1 MTKNSDTVIA
11 FYYQP
16 GVTTREA
23 SLLSNNLIRFSGH
36 FNECLHW
43 IFELPANQPG
53 AEIIPSNPNFIR
65 FTPTIPA
72 EADEFPFA
80 NKVFIAAEA
89 ELLADEALA
98 PQLVWMDTDTLV
110 IKEPQA
116 LILKEGVKI
125 AIPPVH
131 IQNISSRMDQA
142 ADAYWQLI
150 YSQCHV
156 SKSHVFQMT
165 TVVDKVQIRP
175 HFNAGLISVNPQAG
189 ILRRWRDNFAAL
201 YQDPRMLEFYQ
212 LDNRYKVYLH
222 QAVLAATI
230 LNICKRGEIKLLP
243 NEYNFPLHLISRM
256 DEQNKPAYLNELV
269 TARYDNLDESGWH
282 EMLPIKEPF
291 KSWLIDAL
299 QKTKSI

>member
-23 SLLSNNLIRFSGH
+23 SLLAKNLVRFSGH

-53 AEIIPSNPNFIR
+53 ATVVPANPNFIR
-65 FTPTIPA
+65 FTPTLPA
-72 EADEFPFA
+72 EAAEFPFA

-98 PQLVWMDTDTLV
+98 PQLVWMDTNTLV

-142 ADAYWQLI
+142 ADGFWQLI
-150 YSQCHV
+150 FSHCHV
-156 SKSHVFQMT
+156 SKSHVFQMS
-165 TVVDKVQIRP
+165 TVVDKIQIRP

-189 ILRRWRDNFAAL
+189 ILRKWRDNYAGL
-201 YQDPRMLEFYQ
+201 YQNSRMQEFFEQ
-212 LDNRYKVYLH
+212 DNRYKVFLH
-222 QAVLAATI
+222 QAVLAATV
-230 LNICKRGEIKLLP
+230 LNLCKRNEISLLP
-243 NEYNFPLHLISRM
+243 NAYNFPLHLISRM
-256 DEQNKPAYLNELV
+256 DEPNKPAYLNELV
-269 TARYDNLDESGWH
+269 TARYDDFNDSDWRTA
-282 EMLPIKEPF
+282 LPAKEPF

-299 QKTKSI
+299 QKEK

>member
-16 GVTTREA
+16 GVTTHEA
-23 SLLSNNLIRFSGH
+23 SLLAKNLVRFSGH

-43 IFELPANQPG
+43 IFELPAIQPG
-53 AEIIPSNPNFIR
+53 AAIVPSNPNFIR

-72 EADEFPFA
+72 EAADFPYA

-116 LILKEGVKI
+116 LILNEGVKI
-125 AIPPVH
+125 AVPPVH
-131 IQNISSRMDQA
+131 NQNISSRMDQA
-142 ADAYWQLI
+142 TDGYWQLI
-150 YSQCHV
+150 FSQCHV

-201 YQDPRMLEFYQ
+201 YQDPRMQEFYQ
-212 LDNRYKVYLH
+212 QDNRYKVFLH

-230 LNICKRGEIKLLP
+230 LNLCKRNEIKLLP

-256 DEQNKPAYLNELV
+256 DEKDKPGALNDLV
-269 TARYDNLDESGWH
+269 TVRYDDLDDAGWPTV
-282 EMLPIKEPF
+282 LPVKEPF

-299 QKTKSI
+299 QKK

>member
-11 FYYQP
+11 FFYQP
-16 GVTTREA
+16 GITTHEA
-23 SLLSNNLIRFSGH
+23 SLLAKNLVRFSGH

-43 IFELPANQPG
+43 IFELPAIQPG
-53 AEIIPSNPNFIR
+53 AAIVPSNPNFIR

-72 EADEFPFA
+72 EAADFPYA

-116 LILKEGVKI
+116 LILNEGVKI

-131 IQNISSRMDQA
+131 VQNISSRMDQA
-142 ADAYWQLI
+142 ADGYWQLI
-150 YSQCHV
+150 YSHCHV

-201 YQDPRMLEFYQ
+201 YQDPRMQEFYQ
-212 LDNRYKVYLH
+212 QDKRYKVYLP
-222 QAVLAATI
+222 QAVLAATV
-230 LNICKRGEIKLLP
+230 LNLCKRNEIKLLP

-256 DEQNKPAYLNELV
+256 DEKDKPAALNDLV
-269 TARYDNLDESGWH
+269 TIRYDDLDDASWH
-282 EMLPIKEPF
+282 SALPVKEPF

-299 QKTKSI
+299 QRK

>member
-1 MTKNSDTVIA
+1 MMTKNSDTVIA

-23 SLLSNNLIRFSGH
+23 TMLAKNLVRFSGH

-43 IFELPANQPG
+43 IFELPATQPG
-53 AEIIPSNPNFIR
+53 AESVPANPNFIR
-65 FTPTIPA
+65 FVPTIP
-72 EADEFPFA
+72 EESRGFPFA

-89 ELLADEALA
+89 ELLADESLA

-110 IKEPQA
+110 MKEPQA

-125 AIPPVH
+125 AIAPVH

-142 ADAYWQLI
+142 ADGFWQLI
-150 YSQCHV
+150 YSHCHV
-156 SKSHVFQMT
+156 SKNHIFAMN

-189 ILRRWRDNFAAL
+189 ILRKWRDNFVGL
-201 YQDPRMLEFYQ
+201 YQDSRMQEFFEH
-212 LDNRYKVYLH
+212 DERYKTYLH

-230 LNICKRGEIKLLP
+230 LNLCKKDEIKLLP
-243 NEYNFPLHLISRM
+243 NEYNFPLHLLDRM
-256 DEQNKPAYLNELV
+256 DEQNKPGYLNELV
-269 TARYDNLDESGWH
+269 TARYDDLDETGWH
-282 EMLPIKEPF
+282 TGLPAKEPY

-299 QKTKSI
+299 QKK

>member
-16 GVTTREA
+16 GINTREA
-23 SLLSNNLIRFSGH
+23 SMLAKNLVRFSGH

-43 IFELPANQPG
+43 IFELPTDQLD
-53 AEIIPSNPNFIR
+53 AERMASTPNFIR
-65 FTPTIPA
+65 FLPTLPQEIG
-72 EADEFPFA
+72 DFPFA

-89 ELLADEALA
+89 ETLADEALA

-110 IKEPQA
+110 MKEPQA

-125 AIPPVH
+125 AIAPVH

-142 ADAYWQLI
+142 ADGFWQLI
-150 YSQCHV
+150 YSHCHV
-156 SKSHVFQMT
+156 SKNHVFSMN

-175 HFNAGLISVNPQAG
+175 HFNAGLISAHPQAG
-189 ILRRWRDNFAAL
+189 ILRKWRDNFAGL
-201 YQDPRMLEFYQ
+201 YQDPRMLEFFEQ
-212 LDNRYKVYLH
+212 DERYKVYLH

-230 LNICKRGEIKLLP
+230 LSLCKKDEIKILP

-256 DEQNKPAYLNELV
+256 DEQSKPAFLNELV
-269 TARYDNLDESGWH
+269 TARYDDLDEVGWKTA
-282 EMLPIKEPF
+282 LPVKEPY
-291 KSWLIDAL
+291 KSWLADAL
-299 QKTKSI
+299 LKK

>member
-23 SLLSNNLIRFSGH
+23 SLLAKNLMRFSGH

-43 IFELPANQPG
+43 IFELPASEAG
-53 AEIIPSNPNFIR
+53 AEIVPASPTFIR
-65 FTPTIPA
+65 FTPTLPE
-72 EADEFPFA
+72 EAAAFPFA

-110 IKEPQA
+110 MKEPQA
-116 LILKEGVKI
+116 LILKKGVKI

-142 ADAYWQLI
+142 ADGYWQLI
-150 YSQCHV
+150 YSHCRV
-156 SKSHVFQMT
+156 SKSHVFQMST
-165 TVVDKVQIRP
+165 LVDKVQIRP
-175 HFNAGLISVNPQAG
+175 HFNAGLIAVNPQAG
-189 ILRRWRDNFAAL
+189 ILRKWRDNFAGL
-201 YQDPRMLEFYQ
+201 YQDARMTEFFEQ
-212 LDNRYKVYLH
+212 DKRYKLYLH

-230 LNICKRGEIKLLP
+230 INLCKKGEIKLLP
-243 NEYNFPLHLISRM
+243 NEYNFPLHLINRM
-256 DEQNKPAYLNELV
+256 DEQYKPAWLNELV
-269 TARYDNLDESGWH
+269 TARYDDFDGPDWRTA
-282 EMLPIKEPF
+282 LPAKEPY
-291 KSWLIDAL
+291 KSWLTDAL
-299 QKTKSI
+299 QKDK